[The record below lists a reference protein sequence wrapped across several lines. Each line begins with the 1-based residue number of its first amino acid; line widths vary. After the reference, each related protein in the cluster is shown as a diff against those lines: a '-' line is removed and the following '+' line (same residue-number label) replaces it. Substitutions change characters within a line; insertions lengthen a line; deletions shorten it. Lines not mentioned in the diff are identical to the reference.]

1 MIDDNCQCTGEEIVD
16 GVEALLLAGVELFPN
31 PASDVLN
38 VVLPSG
44 ASYDLTLVSVS
55 GQRIVAMQQMATGQV
70 AWDVAH
76 LPAGAYL
83 LQVRGEDGLVV
94 RQVMLGAR

>member
-1 MIDDNCQCTGEEIVD
+1 VD
-16 GVEALLLAGVELFPN
+16 GVEAILMAGVALFPN
-31 PASDVLN
+31 PASEVLN

-55 GQRIVAMQQMATGQV
+55 GQRTVATQQTASGQV
-70 AWDVAH
+70 AWDVSQ

-83 LQVRGEDGLVV
+83 LQVRGEAGQVV
-94 RQVMLGAR
+94 RQVMLGGR